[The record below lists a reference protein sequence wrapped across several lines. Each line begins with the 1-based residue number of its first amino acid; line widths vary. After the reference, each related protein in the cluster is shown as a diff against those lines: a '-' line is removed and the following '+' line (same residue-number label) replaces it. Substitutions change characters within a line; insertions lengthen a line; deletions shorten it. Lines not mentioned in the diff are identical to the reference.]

1 MSEEIK
7 KKPEEATGKPVAQE
21 QLSDNQLDEAAGG
34 GTNDVGGIDIIVKK
48 KPSGIIAP
56 PTGSTRPG
64 SV

>member
-7 KKPEEATGKPVAQE
+7 KKPEEATVNSAQE

-34 GTNDVGGIDIIVKK
+34 TTGDVGGIDIIVRK
-48 KPSGIIAP
+48 KPGGNIAP
-56 PTGSTRPG
+56 PTGSTKPG